1 MTKKHYSIATI
12 VLILIGIILMFE
24 LVRDS
29 MRNGDFIG
37 YLNAGNAVL
46 DGKNIY
52 LDQYNTWPPFFSIFS
67 VILAFFDN
75 LSCVF
80 IKFIWLLG
88 SVLSMFFIINE
99 SIKLIFNKSISFKK
113 NYGTILI
120 QNPIILI
127 PLLIVLRFVIDNLA
141 NLQINIY
148 MLFIV

>member
-80 IKFIWLLG
+80 IKFIWL
-88 SVLSMFFIINE
+88 
-99 SIKLIFNKSISFKK
+99 
-113 NYGTILI
+113 
-120 QNPIILI
+120 
-127 PLLIVLRFVIDNLA
+127 
-141 NLQINIY
+141 
-148 MLFIV
+148 